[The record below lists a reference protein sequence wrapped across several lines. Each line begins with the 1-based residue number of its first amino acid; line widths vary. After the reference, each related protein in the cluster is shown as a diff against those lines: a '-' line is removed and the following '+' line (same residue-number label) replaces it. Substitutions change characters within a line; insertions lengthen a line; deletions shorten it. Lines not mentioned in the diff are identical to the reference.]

1 MCPDEYFNHP
11 QENTYGSGVSNR
23 DWSYDG
29 NSEDDSGE
37 KDNKS
42 HSDSSN
48 LQSTKTSNSSSA
60 TSSSSSSASSSAS
73 SASSTAA
80 SSTATSTATT
90 AVGGAVTGGAVTAI
104 VVAVVVVVAPAL
116 SNKPALSD
124 INVDMTGTVLSYSFN
139 AQYSASNVLH
149 LSLLNL
155 DSSFHQ
161 DYDLAVPGSASSS
174 EASVKPVYRI
184 AASSSENSSVT
195 SAESSSSAAP
205 VYSKLIQGYFDQ
217 LAEGAA
223 YTFKITTD
231 TSVGETTLYSTSI
244 SAASAEETKKATP
257 VFFDTTVTP
266 LDTSASF
273 SCDVGYFQE
282 CSLVV
287 SLSNGDTTAASQTT
301 PLPRDSAHLIP
312 GVSGSAA
319 YDATITGTFSN
330 LTPGT
335 PYIAHISVRSPT
347 FPETK
352 HDPIPASTLA
362 FHDAKI
368 ESSSLTATDTAL
380 TYAYSFS
387 YVEATTLDILYGSAK
402 KTYTLALDAAKKTA
416 AVDVS
421 NRPIYQDSISGSFS
435 GLTPNTPQN
444 FVIHAKS
451 DHTDKD
457 ILSKSVSTLAFYAPN
472 FSVVTSKPLD
482 TSYVYSYAFKYVEE
496 TALTV
501 DLNGTKQAY
510 TLALDSTHATTE
522 KDPSGKTIY
531 AYTASSS
538 FTGLS
543 PATSYPLKITA
554 SSALFP
560 EASLHDETIKTN
572 AFTKPDLAIASV
584 TPSDSN
590 ILCGFTMTYVET
602 TTVVVSDGTD
612 SETMEFAYDGSAT
625 GSTDQNERVLNTI
638 QFQKDFTGLTKKQ
651 TYPITL
657 TVSSAHVPSFLL
669 YSSSALA
676 TGELTTPAIVS
687 STSTPSPT
695 SVAFT
700 YHLRYIRETTA
711 IVSLDTTR
719 QSFVIPLENANKRIG
734 SLDEYGNT
742 YYESDI
748 SGTFEGLPSGTTYIL
763 KIDMSDATYP
773 LNTVATTSIETTEIP
788 TVVSPVLTCPS
799 NDLSYQF
806 TIRYIEEVDLTAK
819 ASGGKDERETGFTC
833 GLDEQYK
840 TSDTDSHGNSI
851 YQQTIKGTWRYLYT
865 STAYAVQLTASST
878 HYSHAIIYSG
888 NITTGTD
895 TAPSIS
901 GTASVDYATSTA
913 SLTLTFSDPNNHIQ
927 TASGFYVVLVGKTTK
942 TTAGTDETISNG
954 VLTKKIVLT
963 APYTSVQSLDLSEF
977 TKGYSIRCSI
987 YGTSDQGTA
996 GSPNRISTDPVILG
1010 ELALYY

>member
-1 MCPDEYFNHP
+1 
-11 QENTYGSGVSNR
+11 
-23 DWSYDG
+23 
-29 NSEDDSGE
+29 
-37 KDNKS
+37 
-42 HSDSSN
+42 
-48 LQSTKTSNSSSA
+48 
-60 TSSSSSSASSSAS
+60 
-73 SASSTAA
+73 
-80 SSTATSTATT
+80 
-90 AVGGAVTGGAVTAI
+90 
-104 VVAVVVVVAPAL
+104 
-116 SNKPALSD
+116 
-124 INVDMTGTVLSYSFN
+124 
-139 AQYSASNVLH
+139 
-149 LSLLNL
+149 
-155 DSSFHQ
+155 
-161 DYDLAVPGSASSS
+161 
-174 EASVKPVYRI
+174 
-184 AASSSENSSVT
+184 
-195 SAESSSSAAP
+195 
-205 VYSKLIQGYFDQ
+205 
-217 LAEGAA
+217 
-223 YTFKITTD
+223 
-231 TSVGETTLYSTSI
+231 
-244 SAASAEETKKATP
+244 
-257 VFFDTTVTP
+257 
-266 LDTSASF
+266 
-273 SCDVGYFQE
+273 
-282 CSLVV
+282 
-287 SLSNGDTTAASQTT
+287 
-301 PLPRDSAHLIP
+301 
-312 GVSGSAA
+312 
-319 YDATITGTFSN
+319 
-330 LTPGT
+330 
-335 PYIAHISVRSPT
+335 
-347 FPETK
+347 
-352 HDPIPASTLA
+352 
-362 FHDAKI
+362 
-368 ESSSLTATDTAL
+368 
-380 TYAYSFS
+380 
-387 YVEATTLDILYGSAK
+387 
-402 KTYTLALDAAKKTA
+402 
-416 AVDVS
+416 
-421 NRPIYQDSISGSFS
+421 
-435 GLTPNTPQN
+435 
-444 FVIHAKS
+444 VIHAKS

-612 SETMEFAYDGSAT
+612 SETVEFAYDGSAT

-913 SLTLTFSDPNNHIQ
+913 SLTLGIIALIIGLGAQSLISDIIAGLNIVFEDEYKVGDIVVVDDFRGTIQ
-927 TASGFYVVLVGKTTK
+927 EIGLTTTK
-942 TTAGTDETISNG
+942 IVDPAGN
-954 VLTKKIVLT
+954 VKIINN
-963 APYTSVQSLDLSEF
+963 SQ
-977 TKGYSIRCSI
+977 
-987 YGTSDQGTA
+987 
-996 GSPNRISTDPVILG
+996 ISTVVNLSDHPSVAACLMYIDYDEDLVKIEKLIERQCRRDQEAASFRLDAPKYIGVSALQDGYIELKMICHCKEENRFQTERDMNRAYCLLFLNNNVIIRTTSS
-1010 ELALYY
+1010 